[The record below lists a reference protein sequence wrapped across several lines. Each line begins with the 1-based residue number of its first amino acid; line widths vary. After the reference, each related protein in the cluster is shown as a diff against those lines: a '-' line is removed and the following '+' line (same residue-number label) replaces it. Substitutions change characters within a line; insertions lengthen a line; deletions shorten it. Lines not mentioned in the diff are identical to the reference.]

1 MRFGVCRTAKTGT
14 LSPSNAGELEYE
26 RHRCST
32 TSSMTYN
39 RQGRI
44 AQVNSAVGTL
54 ERLECVFATLIAATR
69 SGELEAFLEPLKPLA
84 PEKGKRAA

>member
-1 MRFGVCRTAKTGT
+1 
-14 LSPSNAGELEYE
+14 
-26 RHRCST
+26 
-32 TSSMTYN
+32 MTYN

-69 SGELEAFLEPLKPLA
+69 SGEMEAFLEPLKPLA